1 MGRTEPIRP
10 VEWTEEGLV
19 IVDQTRLPGELR
31 RRWLRTVEE
40 VVGAIRRLEV
50 RGAPAIGIAAAFGVV
65 LGVDEAARRQRRGA
79 RAAGALPEPTP
90 EALVRER
97 ERFLR
102 AVEEAADQLASS
114 RPTAVNLFW
123 ALRRMRRRAHR
134 AVMEGGGECDG
145 VGGWRAWRQA
155 LVEEAAAILEE
166 DRSHCRAIGAHGAA
180 LLEELEATAVLTH
193 CNAGSLATAQYGTA
207 LAPVYE
213 LASRGR
219 RLRVFV
225 DESRPLLQGSRLTAW
240 ELHQAG
246 LPVTLITDGT
256 AATVLRRGWVQAVLV
271 GADRVAA
278 NGDVANKIGTYPL
291 AVLAQRHRVPFLVAL
306 PSSSVDLE
314 LEEGGAI
321 PIEERGADEVRS
333 CGGRPVAPAGVEV
346 FNPAFDVTP
355 NELVTAFVTEL
366 GVIRP
371 PFAEGLRRLKEAAEQ
386 ASPSSG
392 QPR

>member
-1 MGRTEPIRP
+1 MGERVEAAEPIRP

-19 IVDQTRLPGELR
+19 IVDQTLLPGELR

-40 VVGAIRRLEV
+40 VFEAIRRLEV

-65 LGVDEAARRQRRGA
+65 LGVDEAARRPRAGEAAAHAARRA
-79 RAAGALPEPTP
+79 E
-90 EALVRER
+90 RER

-102 AVEEAADQLASS
+102 AVEAAADRLASA

-134 AVMEGGGECDG
+134 AVLEGDG
-145 VGGWRAWRQA
+145 RRDGAGGWAAWRQA
-155 LVEEAAAILEE
+155 LLEEALAILEE
-166 DRSHCRAIGAHGAA
+166 DRSLCRAIGEHGAA
-180 LLEELEATAVLTH
+180 LLEELDAHAVLTH

-207 LAPVYE
+207 LAPVYV
-213 LASRGR
+213 LAARGR

-225 DESRPLLQGSRLTAW
+225 DESRPLLQGARLTAW
-240 ELHQAG
+240 ELLRAG
-246 LPVTLITDGT
+246 LPVTLITDAT
-256 AATVLRRGWVQAVLV
+256 AATVLRRNWVQAVLV

-291 AVLAQRHRVPFLVAL
+291 AVLARRHGVPFYVAL
-306 PSSSVDLE
+306 PSSTVDLE
-314 LEEGGAI
+314 TETGEAI
-321 PIEERGADEVRS
+321 PIEERGAEEVRT
-333 CGGRPVAPAGVEV
+333 CGGRAVAPRGVEV

-355 NELVTAFVTEL
+355 HELVTAFVTEK

-371 PFAEGLRRLKEAAEQ
+371 PFEEGLRRLAEEG
-386 ASPSSG
+386 AGGRP
-392 QPR
+392 QPL